1 MILNRTG
8 AEFAYEGVT
17 YTIGGAIVGTAES
30 EYAGLYGRINA
41 IHDGED
47 KETENE
53 TPDIYCEFDP
63 PVMPHEVKALEDTFS
78 DLYHQPK
85 TIADIVLDM
94 VIMAP
99 EMIRP
104 LDDLRSMRKRVN
116 VFLVMEDWAVDG
128 EHGNDCEA
136 FSDYDDAKRIMT
148 NRIREELEDGSVPSW
163 RECRLAEA
171 NAADLIEVIVT
182 VDTVLTGIMDL
193 VLDHLPDQPE
203 VLLHFSLLGL
213 CKRHDASP
221 PLHGRNPAGC
231 CFLRRSRSFL
241 LSAMTSLQ

>member
-94 VIMAP
+94 VS
-99 EMIRP
+99 R
-104 LDDLRSMRKRVN
+104 N
-116 VFLVMEDWAVDG
+116 
-128 EHGNDCEA
+128 
-136 FSDYDDAKRIMT
+136 
-148 NRIREELEDGSVPSW
+148 
-163 RECRLAEA
+163 
-171 NAADLIEVIVT
+171 
-182 VDTVLTGIMDL
+182 
-193 VLDHLPDQPE
+193 
-203 VLLHFSLLGL
+203 
-213 CKRHDASP
+213 
-221 PLHGRNPAGC
+221 GRNASGAGLQRAGNRPVLGGALPC
-231 CFLRRSRSFL
+231 VDSISR
-241 LSAMTSLQ
+241 